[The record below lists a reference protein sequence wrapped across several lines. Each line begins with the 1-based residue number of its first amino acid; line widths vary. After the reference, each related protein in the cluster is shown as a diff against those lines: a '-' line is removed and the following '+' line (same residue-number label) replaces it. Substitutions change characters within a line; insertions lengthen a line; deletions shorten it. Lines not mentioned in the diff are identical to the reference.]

1 MLSPWA
7 LLEITLDKFNLY
19 FASVSSDIHP
29 SIHPPIQISPS
40 GQICEANKQTLQ
52 TIVLIQTLVL
62 PTHFL

>member
-1 MLSPWA
+1 MLSSWA
-7 LLEITLDKFNLY
+7 LLEITLDKFNSY

-29 SIHPPIQISPS
+29 SIQISPS
-40 GQICEANKQTLQ
+40 GQIGKANKQALQ